1 MAFATFGVGSP
12 AEARADVL
20 ATMLWRI
27 DPKRLPKRGIRPRRE
42 QSLLALFAVTAL
54 ASGCSGPTTPPSEVA
69 AGSAAEA
76 GPAGSESGEPVV
88 EVRTTV
94 VRHGSIAQRITASAS
109 LEARRESRIGT
120 EVQGRVLRVYVD
132 EGDRVAAGDPLF
144 EIDPEPY
151 QMALRQAEAQ
161 RDLMRAQRAQGES
174 DLARARLLRARGV
187 VAVQAI
193 EQLETQLAVARA
205 NERQAEELVALARH
219 QLSRTRVVAPWPG
232 SVAARLVDEGSTA
245 LVQPQTIVLVLQ
257 ESGALEA
264 RAAIPEGQL
273 ALLRVG
279 DAVKIHVEGL
289 AGPIEAQISA
299 VGDAIDPATR
309 TYSVRMPV
317 ANEDHAL
324 KAGVFA
330 LVEIEPQPKADV
342 LVVPRAAVR
351 SEDGRTR
358 VFTVRDGRA
367 TPVSVVLGLVGEA
380 EAEVLQGLE
389 AGTPVIVGEAAGQ
402 IAPGM
407 RVRVVDGDGAS

>member
-1 MAFATFGVGSP
+1 
-12 AEARADVL
+12 L
-20 ATMLWRI
+20 ATKLWRI
-27 DPKRLPKRGIRPRRE
+27 DPKRAHERGIPSRAGR
-42 QSLLALFAVTAL
+42 ALRTAL
-54 ASGCSGPTTPPSEVA
+54 AVAALATGCSGPASAPPAVAPPDA
-69 AGSAAEA
+69 AGVSAGAPSA
-76 GPAGSESGEPVV
+76 EPVV
-88 EVRTTV
+88 EVRTAA
-94 VRHGSIAQRITASAS
+94 VRRGAIAQRVTASAT

-120 EVQGRVLRVYVD
+120 EVQGRILRVHVD

-161 RDLMRAQRAQGES
+161 RDLVRAQGGQIAS
-174 DLARARLLRARGV
+174 DLARARSLRERNV

-205 NERQAEELVALARH
+205 NERQAEEAVALARH
-219 QLSRTRVVAPWPG
+219 QLSRTRVSAPWAG
-232 SVAARLVDEGSTA
+232 SVAARLVDEGTTA

-264 RAAIPEGQL
+264 RAAIPEGL
-273 ALLRVG
+273 LTLLRAG
-279 DAVKIHVEGL
+279 DTVKIHVEGL
-289 AGPIEAQISA
+289 PAPIEARISA

-324 KAGVFA
+324 KAGLFA

-342 LVVPRAAVR
+342 LVVPRGAVR

-367 TPVSVVLGLVGEA
+367 TPLPVVLGLVGES
-380 EAEVLQGLE
+380 EAEVLEGVE

-407 RVRVVDGDGAS
+407 RVRVAAADDAS

>member
-1 MAFATFGVGSP
+1 V
-12 AEARADVL
+12 VL
-20 ATMLWRI
+20 ATT
-27 DPKRLPKRGIRPRRE
+27 
-42 QSLLALFAVTAL
+42 LLAG
-54 ASGCSGPTTPPSEVA
+54 GCSGPAVPPDAPGGAQV
-69 AGSAAEA
+69 SAESEA
-76 GPAGSESGEPVV
+76 GAAEPVV
-88 EVRTTV
+88 EVQTTA
-94 VRHGSIAQRITASAS
+94 VRHGSILQRLTASAT

-120 EVQGRVLRVYVD
+120 EVQGRILRVHVD
-132 EGDRVAAGDPLF
+132 DGDRVAAGDPLF

-151 QMALRQAEAQ
+151 QMALRQAEA
-161 RDLMRAQRAQGES
+161 RLDLMRAQRAQGES
-174 DLARARLLRARGV
+174 DLARARSLRERGV

-205 NERQAEELVALARH
+205 NERQADEAVALARH
-219 QLSRTRVVAPWPG
+219 QLSRTRVVAPWAG

-264 RAAIPEGQL
+264 RAAIPESQL

-279 DAVKIHVEGL
+279 DPAKLHVEGI
-289 AGPIEAQISA
+289 AGPIETTISA

-309 TYSVRMPV
+309 TYSIRMPV

-330 LVEIEPQPKADV
+330 MVEIEPRPKADV

-380 EAEVLQGLE
+380 EAEVLEGLE

-407 RVRVVDGDGAS
+407 RVRVVGGDGAS